1 MYNILLA
8 CDSVYYDTWAI
19 NCIRSIQKFTPWVN
33 VHIVIVNP
41 KNSYHKISGVNYYED
56 VIDFPNE
63 SCKVAYYQAV
73 RFLKCAELF
82 PNNELVMTID
92 CDTLCTREFTKN
104 ELHTILSSIHV
115 QRHQKDIRWMAGLVT
130 YGNDSKFRNEFREQL
145 LKLPLEKWPYG
156 WDQDILNSLHSTY
169 NYKTLKVGEW
179 MSFGR
184 GNGTFLT
191 LKGDQKISEGYLNT
205 YQSILKNIVLEK

>member
-8 CDSVYYDTWAI
+8 CDSAYYDTWAI
-19 NCIRSIQKFTPWVN
+19 NCTRSIQKFTPWIN

-63 SCKVAYYQAV
+63 SCKIPYYQAV

-82 PNNELVMTID
+82 PNDEFVMTID
-92 CDTLCTREFTKN
+92 CDTLCTKEFTKE
-104 ELHTILSSIHV
+104 ELHKIISTIHV
-115 QRHQKDIRWMAGLVT
+115 QRHQKDVRWMAGLVT
-130 YGNDSKFRNEFREQL
+130 YGNNSKFRNEFRESL
-145 LKLPLEKWPYG
+145 LSLPIEKWEYG
-156 WDQDILNSLHSTY
+156 RDQDVLNLLDEKYHYTRL
-169 NYKTLKVGEW
+169 NVGEW

-184 GNGTFLT
+184 GKGIFLT
-191 LKGDQKISEGYLNT
+191 LKGTQKVSGKYLPN
-205 YQSILKNIVLEK
+205 YLEKLEKINSQ